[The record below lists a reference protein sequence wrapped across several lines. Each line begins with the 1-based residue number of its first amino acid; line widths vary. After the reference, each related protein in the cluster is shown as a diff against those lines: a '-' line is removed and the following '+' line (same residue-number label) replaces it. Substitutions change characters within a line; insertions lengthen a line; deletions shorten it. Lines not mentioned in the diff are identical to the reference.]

1 LRTNRLEDDLLEFM
15 SPDTSGLTG
24 IPEGGFGDN
33 FEQLKNA
40 SLFCLN
46 TQPSISSRN
55 EIEEID
61 WMSNSLSDVCTLLKS
76 LINYTGPQKKKLSVL
91 EY

>member
-15 SPDTSGLTG
+15 SPDASGLTG

-33 FEQLKNA
+33 FEPLKNA
-40 SLFCLN
+40 FCLN
-46 TQPSISSRN
+46 TRPSISLRN

-61 WMSNSLSDVCTLLKS
+61 WMSNSLSQVCTLLKS
-76 LINYTGPQKKKLSVL
+76 LINYYLH
-91 EY
+91 